1 MLASGR
7 TSSIE
12 WKFQAEDALDALRLR
27 AAVRAFFL
35 AEAAEGSDV
44 DAAVLIFG
52 ELVGNVIRHA
62 PGEIVV
68 AVRWDEE
75 GPVLRVEDRG
85 PGLDRVPA
93 GSLDDPW
100 RESGR
105 GFGIVNVLADDIRV
119 EPRADGGTRIS
130 VRLALERGR

>member
-1 MLASGR
+1 MTTGR
-7 TSSIE
+7 TSLIE

-62 PGEIVV
+62 PGEIAI
-68 AVRWDEE
+68 AVRWNED
-75 GPVLRVEDRG
+75 GPVLSVEDRG
-85 PGLDRVPA
+85 PGFDRVPVCS
-93 GSLDDPW
+93 SLEDPW

-105 GFGIVNVLADDIRV
+105 GFGIVGLLADDVRV
-119 EPRADGGTRIS
+119 EPRADGGTRVT
-130 VRLALERGR
+130 VRLALKRP